1 MHLSP
6 REIERVLLFSLAEMA
21 RRRRAKGL
29 KLNYPEALALICDEV
44 MEAAREGA
52 SLEEAAARG
61 AGVLGPDD
69 VMDGVADLLQ
79 HVQVEAVFADG
90 SRLVTVRQPIRTH
103 APHAAPGPSDPAP
116 SDPAPSEPA
125 PSEPAAPQP
134 SPPRARVG
142 EIRPGPGSIEL
153 NEGKPRRRIAIRNDS
168 PYPVWVSSHFPLEQV
183 NPRLQFDRESARGWR
198 LDVPAGDVVL
208 FPPGS
213 VTEVDLVPR
222 APSEGGDR

>member
-1 MHLSP
+1 MTPVHLSP
-6 REIERVLLFSLAEMA
+6 REIERVLLFSLAELA

-61 AGVLGPDD
+61 AGILSPDD

-90 SRLVTVRQPIRTH
+90 SRLVTVRQPIRAH
-103 APHAAPGPSDPAP
+103 APNALPDAA
-116 SDPAPSEPA
+116 
-125 PSEPAAPQP
+125 EPAAAEPATP
-134 SPPRARVG
+134 RPAESRARVG
-142 EIRPGPGSIEL
+142 EIRPGPGSIPL

-168 PYPVWVSSHFPLEQV
+168 PYPIWLSSHFPLEQA
-183 NPRLQFDRESARGWR
+183 NPRLQFDRQAARGWR
-198 LDVPAGDVVL
+198 LDMPAGDVML

-222 APSEGGDR
+222 DPSEGGDR